1 MSKKSNPTLIGA
13 FVVGAVVL
21 LGAGVALFGGS
32 ELLAE
37 RNIYVAYFSE
47 NTKGL
52 RVGSNVVVNGVRVGH
67 VSNIALLVDSE
78 TFEFKTETTLEIL
91 ADSYVLTRGDMTIG
105 KGLIIPPSRGQAI
118 DEAGLRATLDV
129 ESFVTGQLLV
139 ELVLRPDTEAV
150 RRGGIDAPYP
160 EIPTIPSRSQE
171 ILGKVQTTIVKL
183 GDAFDI
189 ELIGERVENI
199 LKGLDELSNS
209 QDLRDS
215 LAGLSSIIN
224 QQDTQELT
232 ATLRATLD
240 EIRRAA
246 GDASTLLQNADNKMD
261 TLRPAIERLAGVLD
275 EAQATLA
282 SARLAFQGES
292 AEIYQLGTTL
302 HEVERAARA
311 LREFLDYLERNPE
324 ALLRGKE

>member
-91 ADSYVLTRGDMTIG
+91 ADSYVLTRGGVAIG
-105 KGLIIPPSRGQAI
+105 KGLVMPNSPGQAI
-118 DEAGLRATLDV
+118 EGGLRATLDV

-139 ELVLRPDTEAV
+139 ELVLRPETEAV

-215 LAGLSSIIN
+215 LAGLNSIIN

-311 LREFLDYLERNPE
+311 LREFLDYLERHPE